1 MSDEEQQV
9 IVNFFRALGDES
21 RLKIVGLLAV
31 GERSVEE
38 LAATLRVK
46 PPTVSHHLS
55 KLREA
60 GLVRMRAEGTT
71 HLYALDTDTLR
82 RMNRDLLTPERMASL
97 VADDAGD
104 AFAHKVLRD
113 YFAGELL
120 TQIPT
125 SRKKRE
131 VILSWLAERFAPETR
146 YSEKEVNAIIGRHHA
161 DTATLRRELVG
172 GGWMGREG
180 GAGAYWRITREGDAV
195 PERTLARVPGEV
207 GMTWAI
213 AHRPRGTETDDR
225 T

>member
-1 MSDEEQQV
+1 MGNEEQRV
-9 IVNFFRALGDES
+9 IVNFFRVLGDES

-46 PPTVSHHLS
+46 PPTVSHHLG

-82 RMNRDLLTPERMASL
+82 RMNRDLLTPERMAAL

-104 AFAHKVLRD
+104 AFGAKVLRD
-113 YFAGELL
+113 YFEGERL

-131 VILSWLAERFAPETR
+131 VILNWLAERFALGRHYT
-146 YSEKEVNAIIGRHHA
+146 EKEVNEIIGRHHP

-180 GAGAYWRITREGDAV
+180 GAGSYWRIVPERDAT
-195 PERTLARVPGEV
+195 PERTLARVPGEAGV
-207 GMTWAI
+207 TWAI
-213 AHRPRGTETDDR
+213 ANRPRGTEGDDR